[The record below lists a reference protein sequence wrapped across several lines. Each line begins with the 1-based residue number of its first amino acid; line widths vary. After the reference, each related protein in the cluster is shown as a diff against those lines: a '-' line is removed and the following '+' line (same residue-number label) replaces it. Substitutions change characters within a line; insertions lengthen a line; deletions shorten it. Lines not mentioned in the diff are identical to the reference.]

1 MPADHA
7 PAQTDDDLPDEE
19 PTSGQ
24 PPARQQPPA
33 AAPAAAPAAEPKKPA
48 HSAVLL
54 KAAAEFGFTP
64 ADLEGFSPEEVWEEL
79 HRLRDLEAAK
89 PQQQPAKPAEPQAQ
103 PKPPADPDEEY
114 LAELEKV
121 DPGLARLHRRQ
132 MEKQAAFEK
141 QLAEKD
147 ETIKTLTAA
156 EQKRQVRA
164 WTKAV
169 DAAFAALPEKFLPL
183 VGEGGIEGLTDPGQ
197 KGWRGAIYQKAGLTD
212 ADGAKA
218 IAAKIAKAAEEV
230 AGAHVKEPPAA
241 SAYDRAAN
249 GTPKAPRPDRE
260 RDTNGRFTAG
270 DFNAGLVHRP
280 TGRQT
285 GPDKLDDVEQAR
297 RAFREAGDPRGSR
310 PVLEIT
316 DDDLPDDD

>member
-1 MPADHA
+1 MPADNA
-7 PAQTDDDLPDEE
+7 PTQTDDDLPDEE

-24 PPARQQPPA
+24 QPAAAQKPARQPQP
-33 AAPAAAPAAEPKKPA
+33 AAPAAEPKKPA
-48 HSAVLL
+48 HSPMLL
-54 KAAAEFGFTP
+54 KAAAKHGFAP
-64 ADLEGFSPEEVWEEL
+64 EDLDGYSAEEVWEEL
-79 HRLRDLEAAK
+79 HRLDSLEAAK
-89 PQQQPAKPAEPQAQ
+89 PQPQRAAEPPA
-103 PKPPADPDEEY
+103 PAAPPADPDEQY

-132 MEKQAAFEK
+132 MEKQAALEK

-147 ETIKTLTAA
+147 EALKTLTAA

-183 VGEGGIEGLTDPGQ
+183 VGEGGIEQLTDPGH
-197 KGWRGAIYQKAGLTD
+197 KGWRGAIYQKAGLADTD
-212 ADGAKA
+212 GVKA
-218 IAAKIAKAAEEV
+218 IAAKIARAAEEV
-230 AGAHVKEPPAA
+230 AGQHVKEPAAA

-249 GTPKAPRPDRE
+249 GTPKAPKPERE

-270 DFNAGLVHRP
+270 DFHAGLVHRP